1 MQMDSKHSLFPNGHE
16 EPKAILNKKSIIV
29 LEVRYMRLIMCI
41 AAFMLIVT
49 LAESVQL
56 GSTPVKPLLLGS
68 MSKNVLSNKNIS
80 NQTNVTNQTNIT
92 NQRTAVIAIS
102 KSMSAIPV
110 TNRYKSVTT
119 PNNIEANSIAY
130 RFTT

>member
-1 MQMDSKHSLFPNGHE
+1 
-16 EPKAILNKKSIIV
+16 
-29 LEVRYMRLIMCI
+29 MRLLMCI
-41 AAFMLIVT
+41 VAFMMVVA

-56 GSTPVKPLLLGS
+56 GTTNVKPLLLGS
-68 MSKNVLSNKNIS
+68 MSKNVQSNENIS

-92 NQRTAVIAIS
+92 AQGKIANQGRAVISIS
-102 KSMSAIPV
+102 KSMNTNPV